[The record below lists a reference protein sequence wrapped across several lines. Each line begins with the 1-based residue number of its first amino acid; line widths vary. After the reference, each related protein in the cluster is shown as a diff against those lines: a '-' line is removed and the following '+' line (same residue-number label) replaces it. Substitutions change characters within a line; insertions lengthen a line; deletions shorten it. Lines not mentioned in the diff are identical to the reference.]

1 MMLLK
6 KPGAL
11 SLSLLFLFT
20 LFATYSDACA
30 SASLIPAPVR
40 HDQDTSRPAASA
52 VVALLDAENNSSTL
66 PNPLQLT
73 RFTEKQAEN
82 AAPTGIAL
90 ASPITRNPAFTAYN
104 RDPVLNL

>member
-1 MMLLK
+1 MMLK

-11 SLSLLFLFT
+11 SLSLLFVFT
-20 LFATYSDACA
+20 LFATYGGACA
-30 SASLIPAPVR
+30 SASLIPGSVR
-40 HDQDTSRPAASA
+40 HNQDGNHPAVSA

-73 RFTEKQAEN
+73 RFTDEN
-82 AAPTGIAL
+82 AAPGIAL